1 MTELLDLREGVG
13 ELSRLT
19 RRETEVLAAMA
30 AGRTNAAI
38 AADLV
43 LSRRAVEKHINA
55 IFSKLGLS
63 GDGEHHARVQAVLL
77 YLGHRSDPG
86 GAGTA
91 GPLAAAG
98 AVRRPAADR
107 PVTWRLPRS
116 DGHQRAGS
124 CARLAR
130 SGFRPSAAAR

>member
-1 MTELLDLREGVG
+1 MTEIIDLREDVTA
-13 ELSRLT
+13 LSRLT

-30 AGRTNAAI
+30 SGRTNAAI

-77 YLGHRSDPG
+77 YLAHRAD
-86 GAGTA
+86 
-91 GPLAAAG
+91 AAG
-98 AVRRPAADR
+98 ARGRPTPGR
-107 PVTWRLPRS
+107 PVTWRPAR
-116 DGHQRAGS
+116 GEGRHHAGS

-130 SGFRPSAAAR
+130 GGLRPSAAAR